1 MTKEKKAK
9 KKVVKKPTDAER
21 LIEAYYMLARTIDHN
36 TQVFNAFINMIS
48 AKEAEEKPS
57 PSKAPIDIHTKDDI
71 EQVLTNIVETCGK
84 ENAVEFLNSFDA
96 KTISQIAPE
105 SYDVFIKSGNY
116 MIKHY
121 KGDVI

>member
-48 AKEAEEKPS
+48 AKEAEEKPHR
-57 PSKAPIDIHTKDDI
+57 PRL
-71 EQVLTNIVETCGK
+71 Q
-84 ENAVEFLNSFDA
+84 
-96 KTISQIAPE
+96 
-105 SYDVFIKSGNY
+105 
-116 MIKHY
+116 
-121 KGDVI
+121 